1 MGDFNGDKHKDV
13 IAFGQSAADGS
24 FLGQLLL
31 GRGDG
36 TFQDPVAVTNANF
49 LDTYPSQ
56 HIAVV
61 DMDGDGRDDLV
72 NVTTEGNDGTNAVI
86 VLLSKGDGTLEPIT
100 TLLTGTYY
108 NHGDAASADF
118 NGDGKADL
126 VVPTPQTIQILLGHG
141 DGTFEIEPKA
151 LPIPPFGGQPSQYA
165 LAVVAGDFDRD
176 GKADFAILC
185 LQPSNGFNEGP
196 TAVFVYY
203 GEGDGTF
210 SQPVKAAVLDQAVLK
225 FFSDGP
231 EWRWFVRLCSEHNGG
246 Q

>member
-1 MGDFNGDKHKDV
+1 MVHSRAPVTVQAVRSFPNYYSGAPAGLFEGDFNGDKHKDV

-56 HIAVV
+56 HIAIV
-61 DMDGDGRDDLV
+61 DVDGDGRDDLV

-108 NHGDAASADF
+108 NHGDAAPADF

-151 LPIPPFGGQPSQYA
+151 LPIPPFSGQPSQYV
-165 LAVVAGDFDRD
+165 LAVVGRSGSRWPD
-176 GKADFAILC
+176 GHLHCHHQRA
-185 LQPSNGFNEGP
+185 SG
-196 TAVFVYY
+196 
-203 GEGDGTF
+203 
-210 SQPVKAAVLDQAVLK
+210 SDQASWSRNHH
-225 FFSDGP
+225 FRRAS
-231 EWRWFVRLCSEHNGG
+231 
-246 Q
+246 